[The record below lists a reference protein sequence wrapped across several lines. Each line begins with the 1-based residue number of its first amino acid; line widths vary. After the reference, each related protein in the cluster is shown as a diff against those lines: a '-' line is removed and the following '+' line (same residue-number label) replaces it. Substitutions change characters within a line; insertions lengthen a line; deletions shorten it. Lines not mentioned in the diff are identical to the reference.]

1 MPSAKQINKPGHIT
15 KGDIF
20 DDLGLS
26 PREALEAKVK
36 ADLWRDLLAHIE
48 KRGMDQAT
56 LAQSLKVHQPDI
68 SNLLRGKLSKFST
81 AKLITFAVR
90 LNLGVHVKL
99 TEPKKH
105 KGVAPRIQAVKA
117 GKKDRELVGVC

>member
-1 MPSAKQINKPGHIT
+1 MPSVKQTNKPGHIT
-15 KGDIF
+15 RGDIF

-26 PREALEAKVK
+26 PQEALEAKVK

-48 KRGMDQAT
+48 RRGLDQVS
-56 LAQSLKVHQPDI
+56 LAHSLRVHQPDV

-90 LNLGVHVKL
+90 LNLAVHVKL
-99 TEPKKH
+99 TEPKKQ
-105 KGVAPRIQAVKA
+105 KGIAPRIFSAKA
-117 GKKDRELVGVC
+117 GRKDRELVGA

>member
-1 MPSAKQINKPGHIT
+1 MPSVKQANRPGHIT
-15 KGDIF
+15 RGDIF

-26 PREALEAKVK
+26 PQEALEAKVK
-36 ADLWRDLLAHIE
+36 ADIWSDLLAHIE
-48 KRGMDQAT
+48 KRGMDQSS
-56 LAQSLKVHQPDI
+56 LARALKVHQPDV

-90 LNLGVHVKL
+90 LNLEVQVKL

-105 KGVAPRIQAVKA
+105 KGIAPRIHSAKA
-117 GKKDRELVGVC
+117 GKKDGELVGA

>member
-1 MPSAKQINKPGHIT
+1 MPSAKQTNRPGHIT
-15 KGDIF
+15 RGDIF

-26 PREALEAKVK
+26 PQEALEAKVK
-36 ADLWRDLLAHIE
+36 ADIWSDLLAHIE
-48 KRGMDQAT
+48 KRGMDQSS
-56 LAQSLKVHQPDI
+56 LAHALKVHQPDV

-90 LNLGVHVKL
+90 LNLEVQVKL

-105 KGVAPRIQAVKA
+105 KGTAPRIFSAKA
-117 GKKDRELVGVC
+117 GKKDGELVGA